1 MSFVSSLPVHCCK
14 NVTQN
19 AEVFDEEQTQNK
31 LPKIAGILR
40 ISSFTVV
47 KDRYTYNAPNRGF
60 NRETKIMSKASKIFA
75 LSDLPLQSQMIIS
88 EQIRKHL
95 EKTGSVYSDEWGFT
109 RISDVKI
116 QIDLSVDMS

>member
-1 MSFVSSLPVHCCK
+1 
-14 NVTQN
+14 
-19 AEVFDEEQTQNK
+19 
-31 LPKIAGILR
+31 
-40 ISSFTVV
+40 
-47 KDRYTYNAPNRGF
+47 
-60 NRETKIMSKASKIFA
+60 MSKASKIFA